1 MSKASDKR
9 YAEQKQSDW
18 MAGQRTIFRE
28 ELRYA
33 LEELYGNTCFD
44 EHGRKIAMAAEV
56 ADIAHEE
63 VDKWLA
69 EMKEA
74 KP

>member
-44 EHGRKIAMAAEV
+44 EHGEPIGAAADV
-56 ADIAHEE
+56 ADAAHDI
-63 VDKWLA
+63 VDAWL
-69 EMKEA
+69 KEI
-74 KP
+74 KETP